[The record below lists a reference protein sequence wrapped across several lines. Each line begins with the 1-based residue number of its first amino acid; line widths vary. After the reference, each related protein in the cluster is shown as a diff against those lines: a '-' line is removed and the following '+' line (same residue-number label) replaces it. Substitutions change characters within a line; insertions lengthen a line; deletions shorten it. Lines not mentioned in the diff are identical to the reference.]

1 MQHSRVVHLTNKEAS
16 TVLCDGAKH
25 VGSGRAQK
33 RCIGGNER
41 HSRVFL
47 PNYWLFMIENA
58 LISPH
63 LQLIFSNQILFS
75 VSRVHLLSDKVR

>member
-16 TVLCDGAKH
+16 TVLCDVKH
-25 VGSGRAQK
+25 TGSGRAQK
-33 RCIGGNER
+33 RCIGENER
-41 HSRVFL
+41 HSQVFL

-63 LQLIFSNQILFS
+63 LQDPSANTLQPYSVIFRQPRVS
-75 VSRVHLLSDKVR
+75 VI